1 MMKAKGAS
9 KGRRAKGSSRRARAA
24 AAAASALELAGARE
38 TCEAQKQQLFAANAE
53 ILRLRDRVKSESEEV
68 EIWKKVA
75 YTPKEARLRV
85 EVAALKRKWDECR
98 RDVDVLTAKAAEQTD
113 HLDRVIALNNGLEK
127 KACEMERRAKRASR
141 ASIAL
146 CSRFKI

>member
-98 RDVDVLTAKAAEQTD
+98 RDVEMLTTKAAGQKD
-113 HLDRVIALNNGLEK
+113 HLDRVIALNETLEK
-127 KACEMERRAKRASR
+127 KACEMERRAKRAS
-141 ASIAL
+141 IAL
-146 CSRFKI
+146 CAQSLPST